1 MKKILAISFALMTAS
16 SAYAQEQP
24 QLLFNNPMIDITYPD
39 VAGDYLVYSQRVHK
53 THQVMQL
60 NRHQLNGAAKHVDD
74 AFTNEVVRYGAAIA
88 NGDIAFVSNR
98 LGTITPWFATEH
110 TQVAMQPGMFQSPLM
125 PNNLEVST
133 NGDTWIFDSSLEK
146 SRAPRMNKQ
155 FNNKKLDH
163 ELQGQAWRM
172 YHERLWQKKSGYPK
186 TKKGMA
192 NTFAQPQLFVMHP
205 NSNSL
210 TMLGDGFDASLSQ
223 DGKNMVFV
231 RETHGNF
238 DLWMQNIDGTG
249 LKRLTKNTY
258 ADVEPS
264 LSPDGQHIAF
274 VSNRNS
280 RGDVLQT
287 FIHVLNLPTGKITA
301 VTSGM
306 GTIDGGPSWLDNH
319 TIIFHS
325 NRDPKA
331 PNTDTVDNWR
341 LWTVAL
347 PK

>member
-1 MKKILAISFALMTAS
+1 MKKLLAMSFALITAS
-16 SAYAQEQP
+16 SAYAQEQAQP
-24 QLLFNNPMIDITYPD
+24 LFNNPMIDIVYPD
-39 VAGDYLVYSQRVHK
+39 VAGDYLVYSQRVQK
-53 THQVMQL
+53 THQIMQL
-60 NRHQLNGAAKHVDD
+60 NRHQLSGAAKHVGA

-98 LGTITPWFATEH
+98 LGTLTPWFASEH
-110 TQVAMQPGMFQSPLM
+110 AQVAMHPGMFQSLLM
-125 PNNLEVST
+125 PNHLEVSA
-133 NGDTWIFDSSLEK
+133 NGDTWVFDSSLET
-146 SRAPRMNKQ
+146 SRAPRINTQ
-155 FNNKKLDH
+155 LTDKKLDH
-163 ELQGQAWRM
+163 ELLGQAWRM
-172 YHERLWQKKSGYPK
+172 YHERLWLKKSGYPK
-186 TKKGMA
+186 TEEGMG
-192 NTFAQPQLFVMHP
+192 NTFAQPQLFVMYP
-205 NSNSL
+205 ANSNL
-210 TMLGDGFDASLSQ
+210 TMLGDGFDATLSQ
-223 DGKNMVFV
+223 DGKSMVFV

-238 DLWMQNIDGTG
+238 DLWMQNLDGTN

-264 LSPDGQHIAF
+264 LSPDGQRVAF
-274 VSNRNS
+274 VSNRDS

-287 FIHVLNLPTGKITA
+287 FIHVLNIKSGEVTA

-306 GTIDGGPSWLDNH
+306 NVIDGGPSWLDNN
-319 TIIFHS
+319 TIVFHS

>member
-1 MKKILAISFALMTAS
+1 MKKILAISFAVISAS

-24 QLLFNNPMIDITYPD
+24 QLLFNSPMIDITYPD
-39 VAGDYLVYSQRVHK
+39 VMGDYLVYSQRVHK
-53 THQVMQL
+53 THQIMQL
-60 NRHQLNGAAKHVDD
+60 NRHQLNGAAKHVDA
-74 AFTNEVVRYGAAIA
+74 AFTNEVVRYGAAMA

-98 LGTITPWFATEH
+98 LGALTPWFASEH
-110 TQVAMQPGMFQSPLM
+110 AQVAMHPGMFQSLLM
-125 PNNLEVST
+125 PNHLEVSA
-133 NGDTWIFDSSLEK
+133 NGDTWVFDSSLEP
-146 SRAPRMNKQ
+146 SRAPRIGKQ
-155 FNNKKLDH
+155 FTNKKLDR

-172 YHERLWQKKSGYPK
+172 YHERLWLKKSGYPK
-186 TKKGMA
+186 TEEGMD
-192 NTFAQPQLFVMHP
+192 NTFAQPQLFVMYP
-205 NSNSL
+205 DNNSL
-210 TMLGDGFDASLSQ
+210 TMLGDGFDATLSQ
-223 DGKNMVFV
+223 DGKSMVFV

-238 DLWMQNIDGTG
+238 DLWMQNLDGTG
-249 LKRLTKNTY
+249 LKRLTKNIY

-264 LSPDGQHIAF
+264 LSPDGQRVVF
-274 VSNRNS
+274 VSNRDS

-287 FIHVLNLPTGKITA
+287 FIHVLNIATGEVKV

-306 GTIDGGPSWLDNH
+306 GVTDGGPTWLDNN